1 MMRTAR
7 IPVSPVVAAT
17 ALLASVATHTAVLAW
32 RDLPDP
38 IEIEGGGGAQM
49 AMEGTAFADL
59 ARAAAP
65 VQPTATA
72 ATPPRPEAAPSRPDP
87 APAAP
92 NVADAIRSSPA
103 TPAPEGAPRPASGIE
118 NAPSIAV
125 PVAPEAATP
134 ASDTAPGN
142 APATP
147 EASPEAAPA
156 VAPEAAPAVAID
168 PAPTPPVAMA
178 KPAETPPPG
187 AKEIDA
193 VEETT
198 PRLSARPRSRP
209 EAVEARAREVVAA
222 RVVRSPD
229 FAPTPEPARQGN
241 ADRDARL
248 GTAGGSEQGQ
258 GAASG
263 VGRQQAAGNAS
274 AANYPGRVRQQV
286 SRMRQPRISTRG
298 TATVAFTVAANGTL
312 ASLGLARASG
322 VARIDREAIDLIRRA
337 APFPPPPP
345 GAQTSFTVP
354 ISWR

>member
-17 ALLASVATHTAVLAW
+17 ALLASVATHIAVLAW

-38 IEIEGGGGAQM
+38 IAIEGGGGAQM

-65 VQPTATA
+65 VRATA
-72 ATPPRPEAAPSRPDP
+72 PAATSPRSEAAPSPPDP
-87 APAAP
+87 AIAAP
-92 NVADAIRSSPA
+92 NVADAIRPSPA
-103 TPAPEGAPRPASGIE
+103 APAPEGAPRPASGIE
-118 NAPSIAV
+118 NAPSVAV

-134 ASDTAPGN
+134 ASDTAY
-142 APATP
+142 ATP
-147 EASPEAAPA
+147 DAPPKATPAA
-156 VAPEAAPAVAID
+156 APEAATAVAID
-168 PAPTPPVAMA
+168 PAPTPPVAT
-178 KPAETPPPG
+178 AELSEAPPPEVE
-187 AKEIDA
+187 EIDA
-193 VEETT
+193 IEEMT

-209 EAVEARAREVVAA
+209 EAIEARARAVAAA
-222 RVVRSPD
+222 RVERSPD
-229 FAPTPEPARQGN
+229 SAPTPELVRQGN
-241 ADRDARL
+241 ADRDARR
-248 GTAGGSEQGQ
+248 GTAGGSEQQ
-258 GAASG
+258 QAAASG
-263 VGRQQAAGNAS
+263 AGRQQAAGNAA

-286 SRMRQPRISTRG
+286 SRMRQPRISARG
-298 TATVAFTVAANGTL
+298 TATIAFTVAANGTL

-322 VARIDREAIDLIRRA
+322 VARIDREAVDLIRRA